1 MNNSIWRKLVAAA
14 LCVATA
20 VSAYSATNETI
31 KQLKKFYEAKARV
44 SGMYVDAVSDSALI
58 DYAISGMLQKL
69 DPHSVYIPKSEMQQM
84 NEPLVGEF
92 EGIGVQFVMLKDT
105 LYVDAVIPGGPAE
118 KVGVLAGDRFIKAN
132 DTLIAGVKMTSRDI
146 MKRLRGKK
154 GTTATVTVVRRG
166 VKDPFEFKIIRDK
179 IPLHSVQAAYM
190 VSPTVGYIKL
200 TVFSDNTKK
209 EFDEALKTLKK
220 AGMKDLI
227 FDLQGNGGG
236 YLKVASS
243 IADEFLDGKQMIV
256 YTKGRA
262 VRETYKSSPGGS
274 FVDGRIVFLVD
285 ESSAS

>member
-118 KVGVLAGDRFIKAN
+118 KVGVLAS
-132 DTLIAGVKMTSRDI
+132 SRP
-146 MKRLRGKK
+146 
-154 GTTATVTVVRRG
+154 TTR
-166 VKDPFEFKIIRDK
+166 
-179 IPLHSVQAAYM
+179 
-190 VSPTVGYIKL
+190 
-200 TVFSDNTKK
+200 
-209 EFDEALKTLKK
+209 
-220 AGMKDLI
+220 
-227 FDLQGNGGG
+227 
-236 YLKVASS
+236 
-243 IADEFLDGKQMIV
+243 
-256 YTKGRA
+256 
-262 VRETYKSSPGGS
+262 
-274 FVDGRIVFLVD
+274 
-285 ESSAS
+285 